1 MLIVY
6 GSSIDRKD
14 GSAVATTPAAVAA
27 PKASFSFA
35 ETMANLNRVKEKSPE
50 KTEDVKPPETEEERK
65 RRLRKEER
73 RKLRVSFKGDDE
85 LVQVKLIEHHADE
98 ELGHDDSMTRDVGDT
113 RGEGQM
119 LKMHK
124 DLEDAD
130 DDEDYAPEEPLA
142 EWTSPSCEY
151 PYPILKPA
159 KIDNSV
165 VVDFSDI
172 DPKERDLNCEIRG
185 GLKATESPHRI
196 EQEEREKT
204 TLMEVYT
211 SEADIP
217 PTPREPT
224 GEHDGEANNEITF
237 GEPHE
242 RIRERETDFQTRKSR
257 QASAPSL
264 QGLAGFDLSK
274 ISDIVATVRAGQQPT
289 TQPQPATQ
297 APTSSLEAIFAQY
310 ANNQG
315 QNNQL
320 PAPMQIPQMQAPQVS
335 QAVPSLPGVDM
346 QALMASYGNPPQN
359 PQQQQQPFPTFPP
372 PDVHSI
378 LAQLG
383 QQQQNPQQQQL
394 LQHFGQYANLYHQQ
408 QQQSNNDNVHES
420 RKRQMDDDG
429 SFGYDNNNNN
439 NNNRGKKQK
448 FGGPKKPFNGIPTL
462 PCKFWQEGKCLK
474 GDNCTFLH
482 EQR

>member
-1 MLIVY
+1 MAY
-6 GSSIDRKD
+6 SSSTDKKNGSIT
-14 GSAVATTPAAVAA
+14 APTPAATVA

-35 ETMANLNRVKEKSPE
+35 ETMANLNRAKEKSPE
-50 KTEDVKPPETEEERK
+50 KTEDVKPSETEAERK
-65 RRLRKEER
+65 WRLRKEER

-124 DLEDAD
+124 DLEDMD
-130 DDEDYAPEEPLA
+130 EDEDYAPEEPLA
-142 EWTSPSCEY
+142 EWTPPSCKYSNLTLEGD
-151 PYPILKPA
+151 KF
-159 KIDNSV
+159 DHNT

-185 GLKATESPHRI
+185 GLKATESPHHI

-204 TLMEVYT
+204 TLMVVYT

-217 PTPREPT
+217 PTPREPS
-224 GEHDGEANNEITF
+224 GEHDGEANNEISF
-237 GEPHE
+237 GEPHQ
-242 RIRERETDFQTRKSR
+242 RIRERETDFQTKKSQ

-289 TQPQPATQ
+289 TQPQAAAP

-315 QNNQL
+315 QSNQL
-320 PAPMQIPQMQAPQVS
+320 PAPMQMSQMQAPQVS

-346 QALMASYGNPPQN
+346 QALMASYGNPTQN
-359 PQQQQQPFPTFPP
+359 PQQQQQQPYPAFPP

-383 QQQQNPQQQQL
+383 QQQNPQQQQL
-394 LQHFGQYANLYHQQ
+394 LQHFGQYANLY
-408 QQQSNNDNVHES
+408 QQQSNENVHES

-429 SFGYDNNNNN
+429 NFNYDNNNN